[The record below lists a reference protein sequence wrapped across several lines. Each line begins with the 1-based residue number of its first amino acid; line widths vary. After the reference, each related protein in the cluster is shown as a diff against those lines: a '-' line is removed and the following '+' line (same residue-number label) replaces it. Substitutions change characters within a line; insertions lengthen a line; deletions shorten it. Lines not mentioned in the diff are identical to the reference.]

1 MRRMPGFLQRAI
13 EAAASLTGKRFGLLV
28 ASSLVATS
36 GIVAVGLSGA
46 SGLGPV
52 AGLLSRSLAASGAPT
67 ETALA
72 PSPVSAPRGGGG
84 GSAPESSAPALPSAA
99 PAPAAESSPLPPVPP
114 PVREETPPAA
124 PGPEL
129 PQAGRIKHVFLVNLA
144 SPGYEASFG
153 AASQMPYLANTLRP
167 QGALFSGYALLDE
180 AALPNAIAAVSGQP
194 PNERTEA
201 DCPTYDEFPANAQ
214 ADARGAIAGEG
225 CVYPVETLTLADQL
239 GSGRFTWH
247 AYLEGMVDEAGKPAN
262 CVHPD
267 AGAAE
272 TATPSSYSA
281 RMNPFGFFHSLLDL
295 GDCATNDVP
304 LDQLQ
309 TDLRKPETTPN
320 FSYVAPTPCTAGF
333 PGQCSEGAPSGA
345 AAADAFLAE
354 TVPQILASPAYKE
367 DGLLIVAFGAA
378 PPAVPTDPAA
388 TATPPAASDLKVG
401 ALLVS
406 PFVTPGSTD
415 ASPYDPYALLRS
427 IEDLFGLG
435 HLALADGAK
444 VRSFA
449 PALLAENGG
458 D

>member
-52 AGLLSRSLAASGAPT
+52 AGLLSRSLAAGGAPA
-67 ETALA
+67 ETAPAPSLA
-72 PSPVSAPRGGGG
+72 PAPRGGGQEPEG
-84 GSAPESSAPALPSAA
+84 GATPIPSSAPAPASA
-99 PAPAAESSPLPPVPP
+99 PSPLPAAPP
-114 PVREETPPAA
+114 PAREETPAPPPA

-129 PQAGRIKHVFLVNLA
+129 PQAGRIKHVFLVTLA
-144 SPGYEASFG
+144 SPGFEASFG
-153 AASQMPYLANTLRP
+153 AASQMPYLATTLRP
-167 QGALFSGYALLDE
+167 QGALFSGYTLLDG
-180 AALPNAIAAVSGQP
+180 ASLPNAIAAISGQP
-194 PNERTEA
+194 PNGQTEA
-201 DCPTYDEFPANAQ
+201 DCPTYDEFTPNAKV
-214 ADARGAIAGEG
+214 DGRGAVVGEG

-267 AGAAE
+267 SGAAE
-272 TATPSSYSA
+272 TATPGGYSA
-281 RMNPFGFFHSLLDL
+281 RMNPFPFFHSLLDL

-304 LDQLQ
+304 LDELKA
-309 TDLRKPETTPN
+309 DLRKVETTPN

-333 PGQCSEGAPSGA
+333 PGQCPEGAAGGA

-354 TVPQILASPAYKE
+354 VVPEILSSPAYKE

-378 PPAVPTDPAA
+378 PPAATDPAA
-388 TATPPAASDLKVG
+388 SAAPAPAGDLKVG
-401 ALLVS
+401 TLLVS

-427 IEDLFGLG
+427 VEDLFGLG
-435 HLALADGAK
+435 HLALADGEK

-449 PALLAENGG
+449 PALLAESGG